1 MANKTKKPDYDIFI
15 SHSSKDTECAKQ
27 CCEYLEKREFEL
39 ISLCQSIANCLESM
53 NLEMKDLDKKVKQ
66 LEKLQ
71 K

>member
-1 MANKTKKPDYDIFI
+1 MEYEIDIL
-15 SHSSKDTECAKQ
+15 KRR
-27 CCEYLEKREFEL
+27 CEYLEKRESEL
-39 ISLCQSIANCLESM
+39 IRLCQSIANCLESM